1 MEIFNTF
8 NSNDI
13 DAEVMI
19 KATSLYGDHL
29 SDIIATRLKTEL
41 AYIKEQGLA
50 SVYLMSHLVTKYAH
64 DNRQPTRSRGG
75 IGASFVAFLIGITNI
90 NPLPPHYYCENCK
103 CTEFMLDNSIY
114 SGYDLPKKECPICG
128 KILTQDGHNIPF
140 ESITGL
146 DNKNSFDIDININIP
161 FSFRDNL
168 LQYLNSSL
176 PNEYALT
183 ADTNLISI
191 KQVLNPSENINC
203 NSIVDILGV
212 TSLDTLYLLEKYTG
226 VSIADVDIT
235 DPKIYELFLD
245 SRSIGIDSDEPATYG
260 LPELGNNF
268 TREIIKKIKPKNFG
282 ELTKINNYT
291 HSTNMTDENVKN
303 ILSDNFPNER
313 ITFSKS
319 HSVEFTK
326 IALQLAWY
334 KIYYPAEFYT
344 ATFKVRYP
352 DFDLNFFA
360 KNTDISDMHNFEIL
374 KELDKDELALLK
386 EYISRNKILFNK

>member
-13 DAEVMI
+13 DAEAMI

-64 DNRQPTRSRGG
+64 DNGQLSCSRGG

-103 CTEFMLDNSIY
+103 CTEFALDTSIY
-114 SGYDLPKKECPICG
+114 SGYDLPQKECPICG
-128 KILTQDGHNIPF
+128 KILTRDGHNIPF

-146 DNKNSFDIDININIP
+146 DNKNPFNININIP

-176 PNEYALT
+176 PKEYTLT
-183 ADTNLISI
+183 ADANLISV

-203 NSIVDILGV
+203 NSIIDILGV
-212 TSLDTLYLLEKYTG
+212 TPLDTLYLLEKYTG
-226 VSIADVDIT
+226 VSVADVDIT

-245 SRSIGIDSDEPATYG
+245 SHSIVIDSDEPATYG

-268 TREIIKKIKPKNFG
+268 AREIIKKIKPKNFG

-291 HSTNMTDENVKN
+291 HSTNMTDENVEN
-303 ILSDNFPNER
+303 ILYDDSFNESIAFP
-313 ITFSKS
+313 KS

-360 KNTDISDMHNFEIL
+360 KNTDVSNMHNFETL
-374 KELDKDELALLK
+374 KELDKDGLALLK
-386 EYISRNKILFNK
+386 EYISRNKALLNK